1 MAPQISVG
9 GNGIHH
15 ICGFTN
21 MLDFFVK
28 LVKFGIEHADAVQI
42 KLMILMYSWINTLEN
57 VN

>member
-28 LVKFGIEHADAVQI
+28 LVKFGIEHADAVQT
-42 KLMILMYSWINTLEN
+42 KLMILMYS
-57 VN
+57 